1 MNREYLDAFLAES
14 TENVEKLE
22 DGCLEL
28 ERQGPEANLVAELFR
43 AAHTLKGMS
52 ATMGFSRLAELTHR
66 VEDVFGLWRD
76 HPESF
81 QPEQVD
87 ILFQAI
93 DRMRVHLEAIS
104 TSGSEPDLKD
114 DDVMASLQ
122 TAFQAREPLH
132 PSQKNGLEE
141 DRARYATE
149 AERQGKVAYRLHI
162 QLTSDCM
169 MPAVRLAMVY
179 QTLKDAADIA
189 AAEPTEDAVW
199 AGDVQTTEAY
209 VVVYLERDEIE
220 RIQEKV
226 LDITDVARCDA
237 ERWVASRGSASQQDS
252 RGKFASQETRS
263 QSMST
268 TPAESAAR
276 PGSNDSRPDRS
287 IRVSVRRMDALLNTM
302 SEMVIAKTRLDTI
315 AAASNDPAL
324 REAVERL
331 DRLTKDLQDEVMQ
344 LRMAPVESVFH
355 RYPRMMRDLERKL
368 NREFD
373 FVMTG
378 LETEMDRIVLE
389 EMGEVIVH
397 LLRNAVD
404 HGLEPPEVREQ
415 QGKSRRGTI
424 RLSAYASGGH
434 IYIEVADDGAGID
447 RARVLQSA
455 ITKGVITPE
464 AGASMSDEAVYELL
478 FQSGFSTAK
487 EVSDISGRGVGLD
500 AVRDKVESLGGKIR
514 IDTELGRGTTFVIE
528 LPLTLAILPALLVS
542 VRGQTFA
549 IPTANVDEVVRL
561 READVRYVQN
571 ESVYPSGDRIVPI
584 IDVAEWLGLGVRRW
598 VFPQTA
604 VVCRNGEQ
612 KFVMVVDRVLDE
624 LEIVNKPLGRYLE
637 GVRGFS
643 GATILGDGKVSL
655 ILDVRSI
662 GQSA

>member
-14 TENVEKLE
+14 AENVEKLE

-81 QPEQVD
+81 QSEQVD
-87 ILFQAI
+87 ILLQAI

-122 TAFQAREPLH
+122 TAFQARGPLH
-132 PSQKNGLEE
+132 SSQKTDLEE
-141 DRARYATE
+141 DGARYATE
-149 AERQGKVAYRLHI
+149 AERQAKVAYRLHI
-162 QLTSDCM
+162 QLSPDCM

-189 AAEPTEDAVW
+189 AAAPTEDAVW

-209 VVVYLERDEIE
+209 VVIYLERDEIE

-237 ERWVASRGSASQQDS
+237 ERLVASSGSSSRQDS
-252 RGKFASQETRS
+252 RGNLVSQETQS

-276 PGSNDSRPDRS
+276 PGNNDSRPDRS
-287 IRVSVRRMDALLNTM
+287 IRVSVRRMDALVNTM
-302 SEMVIAKTRLDTI
+302 SEMVIAKTRLDTL

-389 EMGEVIVH
+389 EMGEAIVH

-404 HGLEPPEVREQ
+404 HGLESPEVREQ
-415 QGKSRRGTI
+415 RGKPRRGTV

-455 ITKGVITPE
+455 IAKGVITPE
-464 AGASMSDEAVYELL
+464 EGASMSDEAVYELL
-478 FQSGFSTAK
+478 FRSGFSTAK

-571 ESVYPSGDRIVPI
+571 EPVYPSGDRIVPI
-584 IDVAEWLGLGVRRW
+584 VDVAEWLGLGVRQW
-598 VFPQTA
+598 MFPQTA
-604 VVCRNGEQ
+604 VVCRNGKQ
-612 KFVMVVDRVLDE
+612 KFVMVVDKVLDE

-655 ILDVRSI
+655 ILDVRSV
-662 GQSA
+662 GQSV